1 MLRLPELP
9 IEDDRTKTW
18 LSGRHVP
25 AIGCERRSRWAFRQ
39 FLIRE
44 EKREPSSYYVR
55 SALLPA
61 KTTGKSPKA

>member
-1 MLRLPELP
+1 MLRLPDLP

-18 LSGRHVP
+18 LSGKHLC
-25 AIGCERRSRWAFRQ
+25 AICCERPSRWAFRQ

-44 EKREPSSYYVR
+44 EKPEPSSYYVR

-61 KTTGKSPKA
+61 KTTSESPKA

>member
-18 LSGRHVP
+18 LSRPHLC
-25 AIGCERRSRWAFRQ
+25 AIGCERRSGGAFRQ

-44 EKREPSSYYVR
+44 EKPEPSSYYVR

-61 KTTGKSPKA
+61 KTSKSPKA